1 MGWFGKKATS
11 SDAGSGERALEL
23 PGSRVD
29 TDFGAPL
36 RWGLMVLIL
45 GFGGFAAWAA
55 FAPLDAGVTA
65 DATVQVAGNRKSVQH
80 LEGGTVEEILVREGD
95 LVEEGQVLVR
105 LNATRALAEQ
115 GVVSAQYLVAKVT
128 EARLLA
134 ERDGLDAIQVDSTVE
149 ARFKDDPRY
158 SVVLAAQDRL
168 FKTRRDALQGEI
180 DILRENLAGAEQQL
194 AGLEQVQ
201 KSRKAQID
209 YINRELKGVREL
221 AKEGYLPRNRMF
233 ELERDAAQL
242 QAALSN
248 DVVEAGRTRNQIS
261 ELKLRILQ
269 RYQDYQKEV
278 QSQLSD
284 ISKEAAA
291 LGDRLAAIDYTVR
304 ETTIRAPIGGYV
316 QNLSV
321 HTVGGVIGPGT
332 LLMEVVPVEA
342 TYLVQA
348 RVPVQSIDRV
358 TAGLDVDI
366 TFPALNQR
374 TIPNIPGKVLTIS
387 ADRLIDEATNI
398 PYYLAQVEVTPE
410 GVEILQN
417 ETIRAGMPAAVLI
430 RLGERTML
438 NYLLKPFMERLN
450 KAFKER

>member
-1 MGWFGKKATS
+1 MGWFSKKNRNDDATR
-11 SDAGSGERALEL
+11 AERALEI

-29 TDFGAPL
+29 TDFTTPL
-36 RWGLMVLIL
+36 RWGAAVLIL
-45 GFGGFAAWAA
+45 GFGGFTAWAA
-55 FAPLDAGVTA
+55 FAPLDAGVAA

-95 LVEEGQVLVR
+95 LVEAGQVLVR

-134 ERDGLDAIQVDSTVE
+134 ERDGLDSIQVDPAVE

-158 SVVLAAQDRL
+158 ATVLAAQERL

-269 RYQDYQKEV
+269 RHQDYQKEV

-291 LGDRLAAIDYTVR
+291 LGDRLSAIDYTVR
-304 ETTIRAPIGGYV
+304 ETTIRAPISGHV

-332 LLMEVVPVEA
+332 LLMEVVPVES
-342 TYLVQA
+342 TYLIQA

-387 ADRLIDEATNI
+387 ADRLVDEATHM

-438 NYLLKPFMERLN
+438 NYLLKPFMERLS
-450 KAFKER
+450 KSFTER